1 MPLGWHDAQPRW
13 AVVQRALALIDLGEL
28 DDATVD
34 AVRTTRPADER
45 DLRHVVGSVAVLMS
59 VALLRG
65 DTEEAARQL
74 ESLGDLQQLV
84 GRDGAVEQLPRLVG
98 LALRA
103 GRGDLV
109 VGLHAIDAE
118 ATPLRRIIATHV
130 GGLIAAAE
138 GRRGEA
144 SALLTRAAS
153 SWQSFAS

>member
-1 MPLGWHDAQPRW
+1 
-13 AVVQRALALIDLGEL
+13 
-28 DDATVD
+28 
-34 AVRTTRPADER
+34 
-45 DLRHVVGSVAVLMS
+45 MS

-130 GGLIAAAE
+130 VGLIAAAE

-153 SWQSFAS
+153 AWQSFAS